1 MNQKVFHF
9 FKVSSGLQKKPV
21 IIMIIIMQVEGVPR
35 PEVTWTKDGVTL
47 DRRTPGL
54 LLHHRYKIWMITLGF
69 I

>member
-1 MNQKVFHF
+1 M
-9 FKVSSGLQKKPV
+9 
-21 IIMIIIMQVEGVPR
+21 IIMQVEGVPR
-35 PEVTWTKDGVTL
+35 PKVTWTKDGVTL